1 MMVLLSVALF
11 GIAIGIPTG
20 IHAIMPHRAAALG
33 GLGAISV
40 IAVGCCLVFVAHPLG
55 GTPWIASDLI
65 SLGAGLTLGG
75 VVVGIRHR

>member
-11 GIAIGIPTG
+11 AIAIGIPTG
-20 IHAIMPHRAAALG
+20 IHAVMSRRGAALG
-33 GLGAISV
+33 RLGAISA

-55 GTPWIASDLI
+55 GTSWITSDLI